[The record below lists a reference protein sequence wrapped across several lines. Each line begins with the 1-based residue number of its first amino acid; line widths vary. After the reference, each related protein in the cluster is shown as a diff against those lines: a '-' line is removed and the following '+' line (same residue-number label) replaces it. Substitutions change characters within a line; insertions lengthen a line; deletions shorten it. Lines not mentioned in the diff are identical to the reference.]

1 MTTVKE
7 QVAEVEAL
15 VQKNHGFD
23 AHLKYNFVHEGWV
36 KDWLKTNNPEETA
49 RLYAERCNSFQRG
62 EIAQFQ
68 ARHAPMSAAG
78 AKAYA
83 DNWN

>member
-7 QVAEVEAL
+7 QVAEVEVL
-15 VQKNHGFD
+15 VKQNHGFD
-23 AHLKYNFVHEGWV
+23 AHLRYNFVHEGWV
-36 KDWLKTNNPEETA
+36 KDWLKTNTPEETA

-62 EIAQFQ
+62 EIAAFE
-68 ARHAPMSAAG
+68 AKHSAMSAAG